1 MISNTVKNLIGEDKI
16 KTDLYLIRNL
26 LKILSVLLLIF
37 TTIFFTCFGCFLVMN
52 DTTSQTAQ
60 TVTLSSEGVMNE
72 INPEGM
78 GEYQLAERFRNFGI
92 WFDWYRHVDREDR
105 SLMYNS
111 NGNIKFDEV
120 HNLIF
125 YHQIIIG
132 TSPIPMI
139 LRM

>member
-37 TTIFFTCFGCFLVMN
+37 TIIFFTCFGCFLVLN

-60 TVTLSSEGVMNE
+60 TVTLSSEGAMNE

-78 GEYQLAERFRNFGI
+78 GEYQLAEGFWRFGI
-92 WFDWYRHVDREDR
+92 WFDWYRHVDKEDR
-105 SLMYNS
+105 FLIYN
-111 NGNIKFDEV
+111 NIGNIECDDI
-120 HNLIF
+120 NTLIF
-125 YHQIIIG
+125 Y
-132 TSPIPMI
+132 
-139 LRM
+139 R

>member
-1 MISNTVKNLIGEDKI
+1 
-16 KTDLYLIRNL
+16 
-26 LKILSVLLLIF
+26 
-37 TTIFFTCFGCFLVMN
+37 
-52 DTTSQTAQ
+52 
-60 TVTLSSEGVMNE
+60 MNE

-78 GEYQLAERFRNFGI
+78 GEYQLAEGFWRFNK

-105 SLMYNS
+105 SLMYNN